1 MKARSQFLPDHFGL
15 AAIDAGCRLQMTLGV
30 KGERKERDDRNK
42 DYPGHP
48 ETTQMH
54 HTLDD
59 TKSSLR
65 TVKGMQ
71 IIGHDGTRLRTG
83 VPI

>member
-1 MKARSQFLPDHFGL
+1 MKARSQFLPNHLGL
-15 AAIDAGCRLQMTLGV
+15 AAFDAGCRLQMPLSV
-30 KGERKERDDRNK
+30 KGEGKERDDRNK
-42 DYPGHP
+42 NYPGHP

-59 TKSSLR
+59 TKSSLQ

-71 IIGHDGTRLRTG
+71 IIDHDGTRLRTG

>member
-1 MKARSQFLPDHFGL
+1 MKARGQFLPDHLGL
-15 AAIDAGCRLQMTLGV
+15 AAIDAGCRLQMTLSV
-30 KGERKERDDRNK
+30 KGEGKKGNDRNK

-59 TKSSLR
+59 TKSSPR

-71 IIGHDGTRLRTG
+71 ILRR
-83 VPI
+83 

>member
-1 MKARSQFLPDHFGL
+1 
-15 AAIDAGCRLQMTLGV
+15 MTLSV
-30 KGERKERDDRNK
+30 KGEGKKSDDRNEN
-42 DYPGHP
+42 YPGHP

-65 TVKGMQ
+65 RVKGMQ
-71 IIGHDGTRLRTG
+71 ILSAN
-83 VPI
+83 VPGMAHIAGFPGF